1 MKALCMTALAV
12 FFLAAAPAFAA
23 DEAIDMSELTCQ
35 QFIDYND
42 DNRGIIMMWLEGYYT
57 EEDEPAVIDFG
68 KFAGHLTV
76 LLIKCQANPDKTV
89 LDFTD
94 EVMED

>member
-1 MKALCMTALAV
+1 MKALCATALAV
-12 FFLAAAPAFAA
+12 FFLSASPVLAA
-23 DEAIDMSELTCQ
+23 ETIDMSELTCE
-35 QFIDYND
+35 QFVKYND

-57 EEDEPAVIDFG
+57 EENDPAVIDF
-68 KFAGHLTV
+68 AAMASHLTK

>member
-1 MKALCMTALAV
+1 MKALCATALAV
-12 FFLAAAPAFAA
+12 FFLSVSPVSAA
-23 DEAIDMSELTCQ
+23 ETIDMNELTCER
-35 QFIDYND
+35 FVNYND

-57 EEDEPAVIDFG
+57 EDDEPAVIDFG
-68 KFAGHLTV
+68 KFAGHLAE

-94 EVMED
+94 DVMDD